1 MKKLLSKFQMNVIL
15 VILLFILEI
24 KKYHDLSYDILIK
37 NYINNV
43 YILEHQL
50 NITQLIFWLA
60 YIR

>member
-50 NITQLIFWLA
+50 NITQLIF
-60 YIR
+60 

>member
-24 KKYHDLSYDILIK
+24 KKYHDLSYDVLIK
-37 NYINNV
+37 KYINNV

-50 NITQLIFWLA
+50 HITQLIFLVSLDT
-60 YIR
+60 